1 MGSDDTLALS
11 VSSMCSELLDC
22 DHIYDIFIRM
32 SKKDVLGKKTFLK
45 EIVSDFFITGSAGFV
60 RNINS
65 VIATIQLF
73 TFSGSCKYI

>member
-1 MGSDDTLALS
+1 
-11 VSSMCSELLDC
+11 
-22 DHIYDIFIRM
+22 M